1 MTLRDNPHRISTSSH
16 WTEHYSIWWAL
27 WPVCAVSSK
36 TAVREGTS
44 YPTTSPVPLEG
55 TDKGIA
61 LRGFCVCFEK
71 CSFVSVSVSLC
82 VSQALCTLSYNDNDV
97 IELNHIL
104 RNWIESY
111 NTLILHA
118 FESRWE
124 QILFCGF
131 KLYCVR
137 VTVSLTSLSLA
148 LTLAF
153 SSYHHKSTEK
163 KIPLLP
169 SLLLSFPPSKTCIQ
183 YAKKLES
190 FLYFYLVLLSKRH
203 RTLIY
208 IWQGTRVSFGELIFE
223 KLCK

>member
-1 MTLRDNPHRISTSSH
+1 MPCLLRLQF
-16 WTEHYSIWWAL
+16 E
-27 WPVCAVSSK
+27 
-36 TAVREGTS
+36 RE
-44 YPTTSPVPLEG
+44 PPIPLPPPVPLEG

-97 IELNHIL
+97 IELSHIL

-111 NTLILHA
+111 NTLILHP

-131 KLYCVR
+131 EFYYVR

-148 LTLAF
+148 LSLAL
-153 SSYHHKSTEK
+153 SSCHHKSTEK

-169 SLLLSFPPSKTCIQ
+169 SLLLSFPPIENLHTICKETRIFSIFLFGTSIEETPNTDIHLARNQ
-183 YAKKLES
+183 S
-190 FLYFYLVLLSKRH
+190 F
-203 RTLIY
+203 
-208 IWQGTRVSFGELIFE
+208 IWRANIRKVV
-223 KLCK
+223 

>member
-1 MTLRDNPHRISTSSH
+1 MPCLLRLQF
-16 WTEHYSIWWAL
+16 E
-27 WPVCAVSSK
+27 
-36 TAVREGTS
+36 RE
-44 YPTTSPVPLEG
+44 PPIPLPPPVPLEG
-55 TDKGIA
+55 TDKGTA
-61 LRGFCVCFEK
+61 LRVFCVCFEK
-71 CSFVSVSVSLC
+71 CSFVSVSVSLCVSLC

-104 RNWIESY
+104 RNWIKSY
-111 NTLILHA
+111 NTLILHP

-169 SLLLSFPPSKTCIQ
+169 SLLLSFPPIENLHTICKETRIFSI
-183 YAKKLES
+183 
-190 FLYFYLVLLSKRH
+190 FL
-203 RTLIY
+203 
-208 IWQGTRVSFGELIFE
+208 FGFCQRDTEH
-223 KLCK
+223 